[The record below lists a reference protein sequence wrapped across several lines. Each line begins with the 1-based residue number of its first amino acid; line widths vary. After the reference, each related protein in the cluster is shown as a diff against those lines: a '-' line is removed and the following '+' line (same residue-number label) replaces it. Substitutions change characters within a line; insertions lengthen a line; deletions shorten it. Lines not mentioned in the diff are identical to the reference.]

1 MDKAGLIRAR
11 PGVLVL
17 HVLHRDYRSWLK
29 IQRLDVKDGQY
40 GPYTVFS
47 ADGDSYT
54 AYGRHHTT
62 LSRYKVGD
70 DIDFAWEQKGNYKRV
85 TSVNGP
91 GVSTGAGPSGSVGPS
106 RPVGASSSGSSP
118 YRKDPT
124 EFNVMMATRY
134 ALDALIGNQA
144 TTAAEAVALIK
155 ELYNGFIEKEKEAV
169 KESL

>member
-1 MDKAGLIRAR
+1 M
-11 PGVLVL
+11 
-17 HVLHRDYRSWLK
+17 K
-29 IQRLDVKDGQY
+29 IQRIDVKDGQY

-54 AYGRHHTT
+54 AYGRHHSS

-70 DIDFAWEQKGNYKRV
+70 EIDFKWEQKGNYKRV
-85 TSVNGP
+85 TEVNGP
-91 GVSTGAGPSGSVGPS
+91 GVSTSAGPSQRPPS
-106 RPVGASSSGSSP
+106 PAPSGTGGG

-134 ALDALIGNQA
+134 ALDALVGQVAA
-144 TTAAEAVALIK
+144 TPEEAVALIK
-155 ELYNGFIEKEKEAV
+155 QLYTGFIEKEKEAV

>member
-1 MDKAGLIRAR
+1 M
-11 PGVLVL
+11 
-17 HVLHRDYRSWLK
+17 K

-70 DIDFAWEQKGNYKRV
+70 EIDFKWEQKGNYKRV
-85 TSVNGP
+85 TEVNGP
-91 GVSTGAGPSGSVGPS
+91 GVATSAGSNPRPPSPSGS
-106 RPVGASSSGSSP
+106 GS
-118 YRKDPT
+118 YTRRDPA

-144 TTAAEAVALIK
+144 STPAEAVALIK
-155 ELYNGFIEKEKEAV
+155 ELYTGFIEKEKEAV